1 MSRKTILSVIAL
13 VLIFVIA
20 LSLCSCAGRIV
31 DAAASAVEEKLT
43 YEQIRDL
50 SRYKTIVCDG
60 ATYRF
65 IESDQ
70 DAEDEFSRDG
80 NLLLGDE
87 AEYKLAD
94 ENGVPYDETRSEK
107 GFFFEGDEERKYIFI
122 PDTATVWTKD
132 RGK

>member
-1 MSRKTILSVIAL
+1 MKKVCCVVFSLVILSAV
-13 VLIFVIA
+13 
-20 LSLCSCAGRIV
+20 LCSCAGRIA
-31 DAAASAVEEKLT
+31 DAAASAVEGKLT

-50 SRYKTIVCDG
+50 ARYKTIVCDG
-60 ATYRF
+60 ETFRF

-70 DAEDEFSRDG
+70 DAEDEFTRDG
-80 NLLLGDE
+80 NILFGDE

-122 PDTATVWTKD
+122 PDTAAVWTRD
-132 RGK
+132 GGK

>member
-1 MSRKTILSVIAL
+1 MKKACCAIFALVILSAV
-13 VLIFVIA
+13 
-20 LSLCSCAGRIV
+20 LCSCAGRIA
-31 DAAASAVEEKLT
+31 DAVVSAVEEKMT

-80 NLLLGDE
+80 NILLGDE

-107 GFFFEGDEERKYIFI
+107 GFFFEGDEEKKYIFI

-132 RGK
+132 GEK

>member
-1 MSRKTILSVIAL
+1 MKRRTIISAAAL
-13 VLIFVIA
+13 VLICVFA
-20 LSLCSCAGRIV
+20 LSHSSCGFLKN
-31 DAAASAVEEKLT
+31 VEEKMT

-80 NLLLGDE
+80 SILLGDE

-107 GFFFEGDEERKYIFI
+107 GFFFEGDEEKKYIFI

-132 RGK
+132 GEK

>member
-1 MSRKTILSVIAL
+1 MKKACCAIFALVILSA
-13 VLIFVIA
+13 VLF
-20 LSLCSCAGRIV
+20 SCAGRIA
-31 DAAASAVEEKLT
+31 DAAASAVEEKMA

-80 NLLLGDE
+80 NILLGDE

-107 GFFFEGDEERKYIFI
+107 GFFFEGDEEKKYIFI

-132 RGK
+132 GEK